1 MWKSV
6 ILLNPFSSGIVCTM
20 LLVVGVFSLRIV
32 LSKPDESIDV
42 SPRFIAYLTLVP
54 TILALYI
61 TFQPPSCPRQEK
73 TENTS
78 SYSNLPPNKQ
88 DNLYNRV
95 QELQQ
100 RVEFELQQRFKT
112 AQKMRH
118 YRKEAILAKRE
129 IERLRSELAVVSTR
143 QTSDN

>member
-1 MWKSV
+1 MWKSA

-20 LLVVGVFSLRIV
+20 LLVVGVFSL
-32 LSKPDESIDV
+32 SESIDV